1 MPIITK
7 IKSQKNK
14 KRVNIY
20 LDDKFGF
27 GLGLENFV
35 RLGLKVG
42 RELTKTEIKEILKK
56 AEFQKTLD
64 KLLRF
69 ATLRPR
75 SEKEINI
82 WLRKYKVHQSIISDL
97 FNKLKRLKLLDD
109 KKFAEWWV
117 EQRMNFRPKSKRI
130 INYEL
135 RSKGINK
142 NIIEDVLSEVKID
155 EVKIAKE
162 MLAKKIYKW
171 EKLPKFE
178 ARKKMGE
185 FLGRKGFGWDTI
197 KKVTNEFIEKNK

>member
-20 LDDKFGF
+20 LDNKFAF
-27 GLGLENFV
+27 GLDLGNFMK
-35 RLGLKVG
+35 LGLKVEQ
-42 RELTKTEIKEILKK
+42 ELSEKKVSEILKK

-82 WLRKYKVHQSIISDL
+82 WLRKYKVHQSIIPDL

-109 KKFAEWWV
+109 KKFAKWWV

-135 RSKGINK
+135 RSKGISK

-155 EVKIAKE
+155 EGKIAKE
-162 MLAKKIYKW
+162 MLTKKIYKW

-178 ARKKMGE
+178 ARKKMRE
-185 FLGRKGFGWDTI
+185 FLARKGFGWSVIKDTI
-197 KKVTNEFIEKNK
+197 DDFFEKD

>member
-7 IKSQKNK
+7 IKPQKNK

-35 RLGLKVG
+35 RLGLKAGEIVT
-42 RELTKTEIKEILKK
+42 ETEIEEILKK
-56 AEFQKTLD
+56 AEFQKILD

-82 WLRKYKVHQSIISDL
+82 WLRKHKVHQSIISDL
-97 FNKLKRLKLLDD
+97 FNKLKRLNLLDD

-117 EQRMNFRPKSKRI
+117 EQRMNFRPKSRRI

-135 RSKGINK
+135 KSKGINK
-142 NIIEDVLSEVKID
+142 NIIEDVLSEVEID
-155 EVKIAKE
+155 EGKIAKE
-162 MLAKKIYKW
+162 MLTKKIYKW
-171 EKLPKFE
+171 EKLPRLE
-178 ARKKMGE
+178 ARRKMGE
-185 FLGRKGFGWDTI
+185 FLARKGFGWSVIKDTI
-197 KKVTNEFIEKNK
+197 DDFFEKD

>member
-1 MPIITK
+1 MAIITK
-7 IKSQKNK
+7 IKPQKNK

-27 GLGLENFV
+27 GLDLENFV
-35 RLGLKVG
+35 KQGLKVG
-42 RELTKTEIKEILKK
+42 KKLTKTEIKEILKK
-56 AEFQKTLD
+56 AEFQRTLN

-75 SEKEINI
+75 SEEEINI
-82 WLRKYKVHQSIISDL
+82 WLRKYKVHQSIIPDL

-130 INYEL
+130 MNYEL
-135 RSKGINK
+135 KSKGINK
-142 NIIEDVLSEVKID
+142 NIIEDVLSEAKID
-155 EVKIAKE
+155 EGKIAKE
-162 MLAKKIYKW
+162 MLTKKMYKW
-171 EKLPKFE
+171 EKLPRFE

-185 FLGRKGFGWDTI
+185 FLARKGFSWSAIKDTI
-197 KKVTNEFIEKNK
+197 DDFFEKD

>member
-7 IKSQKNK
+7 IKPQKNK

-35 RLGLKVG
+35 RLGLKAGEIVT
-42 RELTKTEIKEILKK
+42 ETEIEEILKK
-56 AEFQKTLD
+56 AEFQKILD

-82 WLRKYKVHQSIISDL
+82 WLRKHKVYQSIISDL
-97 FNKLKRLKLLDD
+97 FNKLKRLNLLDD

-117 EQRMNFRPKSKRI
+117 EQRMNFRPKSRRI

-135 RSKGINK
+135 KSKGINK
-142 NIIEDVLSEVKID
+142 NIIEDVLSEVEID
-155 EVKIAKE
+155 EGKIAKE
-162 MLAKKIYKW
+162 LLTKKIYKW
-171 EKLPKFE
+171 EKLPRFE

-185 FLGRKGFGWDTI
+185 FLARKGFGWSVIKDTI
-197 KKVTNEFIEKNK
+197 DDFFEKD

>member
-82 WLRKYKVHQSIISDL
+82 WLRKYKVHQSIIPDL

-109 KKFAEWWV
+109 KKFAKWWV

-135 RSKGINK
+135 RSKGISK

-155 EVKIAKE
+155 EGKIAKE
-162 MLAKKIYKW
+162 MLTKKTYKW

-178 ARKKMGE
+178 ARRKMGE
-185 FLGRKGFGWDTI
+185 FLARKGFGWSAIKDTI
-197 KKVTNEFIEKNK
+197 DDFFKKD

>member
-7 IKSQKNK
+7 IKPQKNK

-35 RLGLKVG
+35 RLGLKAGEIVT
-42 RELTKTEIKEILKK
+42 ETEIEEILKK
-56 AEFQKTLD
+56 AEFQKILD

-82 WLRKYKVHQSIISDL
+82 WLRKHKVYQSIISDL
-97 FNKLKRLKLLDD
+97 FNKLKRLNLLDD

-117 EQRMNFRPKSKRI
+117 EQRMNFRPKSRRI

-135 RSKGINK
+135 KSKGINK
-142 NIIEDVLSEVKID
+142 NIIEDVLSEVEID
-155 EVKIAKE
+155 EGKIAKE
-162 MLAKKIYKW
+162 MLTKKIYKW
-171 EKLPKFE
+171 EKLPRFE

-185 FLGRKGFGWDTI
+185 FLARKGFGWSVIKDTI
-197 KKVTNEFIEKNK
+197 DDFFEKD

>member
-7 IKSQKNK
+7 IKPQKNK

-27 GLGLENFV
+27 GLDLENFV
-35 RLGLKVG
+35 KQGLKVG
-42 RELTKTEIKEILKK
+42 RKLTKTEIKEILKK
-56 AEFQKTLD
+56 AEFQRTLN

-135 RSKGINK
+135 RSKGISK

-171 EKLPKFE
+171 ERLPKFE

-185 FLGRKGFGWDTI
+185 FLGRKGFSWRVINKVI
-197 KKVTNEFIEKNK
+197 KE